1 MPLWFSPL
9 SRNTHSSIGK
19 NTVFGVI
26 ANAAQI
32 ATRLITVPVVI
43 HHLGLDGY
51 GIWSIIMVTAGY
63 MRFGTAGIKSA
74 FQKYVAEAT
83 GTGEYGTANI
93 LLSTGSISM
102 LILSVAGLIPI
113 ALFSKSL
120 ATLVGVPHSFQSAA
134 AASITA
140 LAVTYAF
147 SNFGSAFEAIVM
159 GGHRIDLIRKYNT
172 LLTIS
177 EAAAIVLL
185 LHFGYGLFAM
195 TIVMAGSELIL
206 VLACYRVSHRV
217 VPEMHISPSSFRR
230 SAFAEL
236 IRYAGSYQ
244 LVNIL
249 ELAYG
254 AVVPLVLLKF
264 FGAAS
269 AGVFAVS
276 NRLVTSALIAQDALI
291 LPLLSGGTVVFASQ
305 SHERTTVFLAK
316 AFKLTLALT
325 VLPLAI
331 VSVFGN
337 TMVLAWTGQS
347 DPEFRTA
354 IWLTAL
360 AGLFKAVSLLQLIL
374 YRATGKALFDNIRQV
389 LRIMV
394 ILCVAFLHTFLGFTG
409 VLWGMA
415 VAELVGVIFMFFAM
429 KSTFRGFSIK
439 ILTGDTIRIFVATSI
454 VIVAGMLA
462 STLPIPWKTSDR
474 LLAFLK
480 LGLIGAGCL
489 AAMWPSLVFS
499 KTLSLE
505 ERKSLMNVVLPGKK
519 KALATNG

>member
-1 MPLWFSPL
+1 
-9 SRNTHSSIGK
+9 
-19 NTVFGVI
+19 
-26 ANAAQI
+26 
-32 ATRLITVPVVI
+32 
-43 HHLGLDGY
+43 
-51 GIWSIIMVTAGY
+51 
-63 MRFGTAGIKSA
+63 
-74 FQKYVAEAT
+74 
-83 GTGEYGTANI
+83 
-93 LLSTGSISM
+93 
-102 LILSVAGLIPI
+102 
-113 ALFSKSL
+113 
-120 ATLVGVPHSFQSAA
+120 
-134 AASITA
+134 
-140 LAVTYAF
+140 
-147 SNFGSAFEAIVM
+147 
-159 GGHRIDLIRKYNT
+159 
-172 LLTIS
+172 
-177 EAAAIVLL
+177 
-185 LHFGYGLFAM
+185 
-195 TIVMAGSELIL
+195 
-206 VLACYRVSHRV
+206 
-217 VPEMHISPSSFRR
+217 
-230 SAFAEL
+230 
-236 IRYAGSYQ
+236 
-244 LVNIL
+244 
-249 ELAYG
+249 
-254 AVVPLVLLKF
+254 
-264 FGAAS
+264 
-269 AGVFAVS
+269 
-276 NRLVTSALIAQDALI
+276 
-291 LPLLSGGTVVFASQ
+291 
-305 SHERTTVFLAK
+305 
-316 AFKLTLALT
+316 
-325 VLPLAI
+325 
-331 VSVFGN
+331 
-337 TMVLAWTGQS
+337 VLAWTGQS